1 MDKTQNSDVEVLK
14 ARIDELET
22 RVAFQED
29 SLQSLDEVIAEQD
42 LRLSKQQMQM
52 KLLAEKFKAI
62 ETKWDQPDIASG
74 SERPPH
80 Y

>member
-1 MDKTQNSDVEVLK
+1 MEKIQKSEVDVLNE
-14 ARIDELET
+14 RIDELET

-42 LRLSKQQMQM
+42 LRLSKQQLQL
-52 KLLAEKFKAI
+52 KLLAEKFKSI
-62 ETKWDQPDIASG
+62 ETKWDQPDIGSG
-74 SERPPH
+74 NERPPH